1 MWCFLGAIDFDR
13 TGLLQGSRRE
23 FGVVVVVRFE
33 SFDVGCVEWLGNGF
47 FGIYGI
53 SKGNNSRRP
62 MMHD

>member
-1 MWCFLGAIDFDR
+1 VVFLGAIDFDR

-33 SFDVGCVEWLGNGF
+33 RFDVGCVEWLGNSTW
-47 FGIYGI
+47 GI